1 MIAAAAAWWL
11 LVTFA
16 ASDRAPV
23 ERCRALQPREPREA
37 IAACDQ
43 AFASLDVKANADLA
57 DEMLFRLSD
66 AHAAT
71 GDFAAAAATLD
82 RVAAMPSEPAR
93 WMHDFRLERRRG
105 ILEYRQGR
113 YAVALPLFR
122 AARDRAAARDDA
134 TALGQADNDIGNA
147 LRRIGSYR
155 EALAAYLSSLEH
167 KRRAGDTQLGALL
180 TNLGDLYR
188 DLGDIPASRVRYE
201 EALADYAR
209 AGRTLDHAHTL
220 DALGTLMLDAKD
232 YDAAAKHLAAARDA
246 FATLG
251 ARSDE
256 LRICARLARLALDR
270 GDAAAADAAIARG
283 MALADELKLPPSP
296 DLSLQAARAKRA
308 VGDARG
314 AEALL
319 AAALGRLAAD
329 APERG
334 GLLEARAE
342 TAAAA
347 GDMAGAYRTHVEFHA
362 ADVARRD
369 AEHDRALN
377 ELRVRFDVAEKE
389 RALQRMADEN
399 ALAALSLRYR
409 TSQLA
414 LVGALALAGFV
425 VFAALFYRVRQRA
438 RAQAAALEVERD
450 GYRRALEA
458 LGGDE
463 PAATSEADAEPDVEI
478 EPVPATPT
486 APPGDDEAFRRDLVE
501 LMLATV
507 EAWERATGTTR
518 IELAEKSRVW
528 RVTIDEGRLRVRAME
543 RYLSL
548 AKLPRQPRWRE
559 VLRSAYFVLSE
570 CALEAV
576 ERADLRRRADAVQAV
591 VRRRALR

>member
-1 MIAAAAAWWL
+1 MIAAAGLWLAFALAAGEP
-11 LVTFA
+11 
-16 ASDRAPV
+16 APV
-23 ERCRALQPREPREA
+23 ERCRAQLAREPREA
-37 IAACDQ
+37 ITSCEA
-43 AFASLDVKANADLA
+43 AFALPEVKASADLA
-57 DEMLFRLSD
+57 EEMLFRLSD

-71 GDFAAAAATLD
+71 GDFATAAATLD
-82 RVAAMPSEPAR
+82 RVAALPAEPGR
-93 WMHDFRLERRRG
+93 WMREFRLDRRRG
-105 ILEYRQGR
+105 ILEYRQSR
-113 YAVALPLFR
+113 YVVALPFFR
-122 AARDRAAARDDA
+122 AARARAAAHDDA
-134 TALGQADNDIGNA
+134 TALGQSDNDIGNA

-155 EALAAYLSSLEH
+155 EALEAYLSSLEY

-188 DLGDIPASRVRYE
+188 DLGDIPASRARYE
-201 EALADYAR
+201 EALADYER
-209 AGRTLDHAHTL
+209 AGRKLDHAHTL

-232 YDAAAKHLAAARDA
+232 LDAATRYLGQARDA

-256 LRICARLARLALDR
+256 LRVCARLARLALDR
-270 GDAAAADAAIARG
+270 NDVTAADAALARG

-296 DLSLQAARAKRA
+296 DLSLQAARAKRIA
-308 VGDARG
+308 GDTRG
-314 AEALL
+314 AETLL

-329 APERG
+329 APERPA
-334 GLLEARAE
+334 LLEARAE
-342 TAAAA
+342 LAATT
-347 GDMAGAYRTHVEFHA
+347 GDMAGAYRTQVEFHA
-362 ADVARRD
+362 ADTARRN
-369 AEHDRALN
+369 AEHDRVLN

-389 RALQRMADEN
+389 RALQRLADEN

-414 LVGALALAGFV
+414 LVGAIALAGFA
-425 VFAALFYRVRQRA
+425 VFAAAFYRSRQRA
-438 RAQAAALEVERD
+438 RTEAAALAAERD

-463 PAATSEADAEPDVEI
+463 AAATSDAEADPEPEAAVDAAPAEP
-478 EPVPATPT
+478 AT
-486 APPGDDEAFRRDLVE
+486 ADDDSFRRDLVE

-507 EAWERATGTTR
+507 EGWERATGTTR

-570 CALEAV
+570 CALEADA
-576 ERADLRRRADAVQAV
+576 RADLRRRADAVQAV

>member
-1 MIAAAAAWWL
+1 MIAAAAWWL
-11 LVTFA
+11 GLALA
-16 ASDRAPV
+16 ASDPAPV
-23 ERCRALQPREPREA
+23 ERCRALQQREPREA
-37 IAACDQ
+37 IAACDA
-43 AFASLDVKANADLA
+43 AFASLDVKTNAELA
-57 DEMLFRLSD
+57 EEMLFRRSD
-66 AHAAT
+66 AQAAT
-71 GDFAAAAATLD
+71 GDFAAASATLD
-82 RVAAMPSEPAR
+82 RAAAMPPDPAR

-113 YAVALPLFR
+113 YAAALPLFR
-122 AARDRAAARDDA
+122 AARERAAAHDDA
-134 TALGQADNDIGNA
+134 TALGQSDNDIGNA

-155 EALAAYLSSLEH
+155 EALAAYLSSLEN
-167 KRRAGDTQLGALL
+167 KRRAGDKHLGALL

-188 DLGDIPASRVRYE
+188 DLGDIPASRTRYE
-201 EALADYAR
+201 EALVDYER
-209 AGRTLDHAHTL
+209 DGRTLDRAHTL

-232 YDAAAKHLAAARDA
+232 HDAAARYLGDAQAA
-246 FATLG
+246 FAQLG

-256 LRICARLARLALDR
+256 MRICARLARLALDR
-270 GDAAAADAAIARG
+270 GDARAADAALARG
-283 MALADELKLPPSP
+283 TALATELNLPPSP

-308 VGDARG
+308 AGDMRG
-314 AEALL
+314 AETLL

-329 APERG
+329 APERVA
-334 GLLEARAE
+334 LLQARAE

-347 GDMAGAYRTHVEFHA
+347 GDTAGAYRTYVEFHA
-362 ADVARRD
+362 ADAAHRD
-369 AEHDRALN
+369 AEHDRELT

-389 RALQRMADEN
+389 RALQRLADEN

-414 LVGALALAGFV
+414 LVGALALAGFA

-438 RAQAAALEVERD
+438 RAQAAALEAERD

-463 PAATSEADAEPDVEI
+463 PAAAGDADSEPEAVADAA
-478 EPVPATPT
+478 PVPS
-486 APPGDDEAFRRDLVE
+486 GDDDTFRRDLVE

-570 CALEAV
+570 CALEADA
-576 ERADLRRRADAVQAV
+576 RADLRRRADAVQAV